1 MHRPFHAFRNV
12 ALAMPLAIAALP
24 ALAAPPSAI
33 KVSDC
38 WVRSM
43 PGSVPSGGYF
53 KLANTSAKPVDLTE
67 VSTDAFGMAMLHQSI
82 SNGSASK
89 MVMVDKA
96 TVPANGTL
104 AFAPGGYHV
113 MFEEAKKPLTVGS
126 TIPVTFDFSDGEKVV
141 AQCAVK
147 NAAGQ

>member
-1 MHRPFHAFRNV
+1 MYRRFRQF
-12 ALAMPLAIAALP
+12 ALAMPFAVAALP
-24 ALAAPPSAI
+24 VLAAPSSAVQ
-33 KVSDC
+33 VSDC

-53 KLANTSAKPVDLTE
+53 KLTNTSAKPVDLLD
-67 VSTDAFGMAMLHQSI
+67 VSSDAFGMAMLHQSQ

-113 MFEEAKKPLTVGS
+113 MFEEAKKTLTVGS
-126 TIPVTFDFSDGEKVV
+126 TIPVTFKFSNGEKID